1 MVAACGFGRSR
12 QQVGNGVGVGSRRL
26 RQRTAAPY
34 AGGGRT
40 RRRRCSRQPAFAP
53 SRQQLGDGAILR
65 RRRRQDPEA
74 AAPGDGGT
82 QAAAAACL
90 AVVEVVAVRVSTLTA
105 ALLYG
110 PGEVVGGGARL
121 GRIGSPGPGCGL
133 LPPAGC
139 SRAGRCALGQK
150 PFILIFCFISNL

>member
-1 MVAACGFGRSR
+1 VVAACGFGRSR

-110 PGEVVGGGARL
+110 PGEVVGGARAWADL
-121 GRIGSPGPGCGL
+121 AAQAQVAACSPL
-133 LPPAGC
+133 LAARGPAGVLWTR
-139 SRAGRCALGQK
+139 SRL
-150 PFILIFCFISNL
+150 S